1 MQQYFV
7 HTSTKLAKFSNRNG
21 SRLLKKIYKIL
32 DTDTIFHAEH
42 YFLHDS
48 KILRKI

>member
-21 SRLLKKIYKIL
+21 SHLLKKYKIL
-32 DTDTIFHAEH
+32 DTDTIFHAEQ